1 MIIGTRCGSYH
12 VLKLIRLFNII
23 LLSMLLSA
31 CTTTRSAHLPTAG
44 HGMDGVNEGDQVRIV
59 MNDGKKHKL
68 LVTRVDGF
76 GLHSSQ
82 DSFAYSDMQS
92 VAVIEKRQSSSTVSW
107 VIIGLTVIAVA
118 LLGGS
123 DEGGGPFCLY
133 ASNDPN
139 RTCL

>member
-1 MIIGTRCGSYH
+1 
-12 VLKLIRLFNII
+12 
-23 LLSMLLSA
+23 MLLSA
-31 CTTTRSAHLPTAG
+31 CATTRQAYLPAAG
-44 HGMDGVNEGDQVRIV
+44 YGMDGVNEGDKVKIV
-59 MNDGKKHKL
+59 MNDGKKHSL
-68 LVTRVDGF
+68 LVTRVDEN
-76 GLHSSQ
+76 GLHGIY
-82 DSFAYSDMQS
+82 DSFAYSDMRS
-92 VAVIEKRQSSSTVSW
+92 VAVIEKRQTSGIASW

>member
-1 MIIGTRCGSYH
+1 MLRF
-12 VLKLIRLFNII
+12 IRLFNVII
-23 LLSMLLSA
+23 LSMLLSA
-31 CTTTRSAHLPTAG
+31 CATTRQAYLPAAG
-44 HGMDGVNEGDQVRIV
+44 YGMDGVNEGDNVKIV
-59 MNDGKKHKL
+59 MNDGKKHSL
-68 LVTRVDGF
+68 LVTRVDEI
-76 GLHSSQ
+76 GLHGNH

-92 VAVIEKRQSSSTVSW
+92 VAVIEKRQTAGTASW
-107 VIIGLTVIAVA
+107 IIIGLTVIAVA

>member
-1 MIIGTRCGSYH
+1 
-12 VLKLIRLFNII
+12 VLRFIRLFNVIF
-23 LLSMLLSA
+23 LSMLLSA
-31 CTTTRSAHLPTAG
+31 CATTRQVYQPAAG
-44 HGMDGVNEGDQVRIV
+44 YGMDGVNEGDKVKIV
-59 MNDGKKHKL
+59 MKDGKKHKL
-68 LVTRVDGF
+68 LVTRVDEI
-76 GLHSSQ
+76 GLHGSH

-92 VAVIEKRQSSSTVSW
+92 VAVIEKRLTAGTANW

-123 DEGGGPFCLY
+123 DEGNGPFCLY

>member
-1 MIIGTRCGSYH
+1 
-12 VLKLIRLFNII
+12 LFNVI
-23 LLSMLLSA
+23 LLSVLLSA
-31 CTTTRSAHLPTAG
+31 CATTRQAYLPAAG
-44 HGMDGVNEGDQVRIV
+44 YGIDGVDEGDQVKIV
-59 MNDGKKHKL
+59 MNDGKKHRL
-68 LVTRVDGF
+68 LVTRVDEI
-76 GLHSSQ
+76 GLHGSR

-92 VAVIEKRQSSSTVSW
+92 VAVIEKRQTAGTASW

-123 DEGGGPFCLY
+123 NEGGGPFCLY